1 MNFQQRKDIERQQRV
16 DLIISSAE
24 KLFFSKGFDLITMD
38 YIAKEAGFTKK
49 TVYSYFASKDDL
61 YYEIMLRGFSA
72 LNSLLDKALEKNSL
86 DELSK
91 LRLIGT
97 TLVEFF
103 KANRG
108 YFTAIN
114 YFNTKDIGNIEGNP
128 IAQKCYKAGQYSVE
142 IISDII
148 KCGIKNGTI
157 DPEID
162 VNKTVL
168 TLWASLI
175 GIINLIE
182 KKSDYIR
189 EYFDTDILDTVEYGF
204 DLIIKSMKGAGK

>member
-86 DELSK
+86 D
-91 LRLIGT
+91 
-97 TLVEFF
+97 EFF

-189 EYFDTDILDTVEYGF
+189 EYFDTDVSKPGS
-204 DLIIKSMKGAGK
+204 K